1 MRYER
6 QVVLEMQ
13 PGSATAS
20 TTALNPPAVATK
32 PKPTDVKAPTH
43 PALTIAKKPAA
54 TTPAHARSVLPGV
67 AQ

>member
-1 MRYER
+1 
-6 QVVLEMQ
+6 
-13 PGSATAS
+13 
-20 TTALNPPAVATK
+20 VATK